1 MLRRGEV
8 KGKGKGMYC
17 WIQRVGKWILG
28 NACCEKINN

>member
-17 WIQRVGKWILG
+17 WIRRVGKWILG
-28 NACCEKINN
+28 DACWVD